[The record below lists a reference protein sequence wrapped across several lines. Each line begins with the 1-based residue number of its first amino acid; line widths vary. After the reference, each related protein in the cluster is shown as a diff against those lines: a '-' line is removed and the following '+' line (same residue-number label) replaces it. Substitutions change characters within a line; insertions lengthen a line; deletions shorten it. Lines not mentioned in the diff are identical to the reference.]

1 MCNSNEYVTIKVSR
15 KAHTALNRLRHEMYL
30 DTYPQVVDMLI
41 NEHLSK
47 EGKSL
52 A

>member
-41 NEHLSK
+41 REHLSK
-47 EGKSL
+47 TGGSL
-52 A
+52 S